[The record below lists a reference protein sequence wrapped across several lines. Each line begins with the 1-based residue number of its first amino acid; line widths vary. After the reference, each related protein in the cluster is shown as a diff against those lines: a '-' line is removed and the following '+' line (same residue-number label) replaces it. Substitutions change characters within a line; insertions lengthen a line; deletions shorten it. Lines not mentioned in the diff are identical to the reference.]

1 MALVKLN
8 LRLQCVHLV
17 LKLFLSDSRR
27 DLGHGLRD
35 GNLWSSSKTVASFM
49 PGLGKG
55 LDTRPDSVKGRVQQ
69 GTSRI
74 QRSRPCGARPHSRVT
89 NEKRRDDFFD
99 LQRNN
104 TANGRKELATVR
116 CRRVRKKSKI
126 GGEGTAG
133 LSKRQPEVE
142 WFEQGGGELTGE
154 RRTTQDAAPFF
165 VESQSQSGL
174 GPCEAHK
181 CAGHTRV

>member
-1 MALVKLN
+1 MRKGEMISLVC
-8 LRLQCVHLV
+8 R
-17 LKLFLSDSRR
+17 
-27 DLGHGLRD
+27 
-35 GNLWSSSKTVASFM
+35 
-49 PGLGKG
+49 
-55 LDTRPDSVKGRVQQ
+55 
-69 GTSRI
+69 
-74 QRSRPCGARPHSRVT
+74 
-89 NEKRRDDFFD
+89 
-99 LQRNN
+99 RNN
-104 TANGRKELATVR
+104 AANGRKGLATVR

-181 CAGHTRV
+181 CAGHTRLRVSASTAHSIIGTQARVGTDMVTDRQDSTTHSPSRLRPSAGSLGSRVCVGF